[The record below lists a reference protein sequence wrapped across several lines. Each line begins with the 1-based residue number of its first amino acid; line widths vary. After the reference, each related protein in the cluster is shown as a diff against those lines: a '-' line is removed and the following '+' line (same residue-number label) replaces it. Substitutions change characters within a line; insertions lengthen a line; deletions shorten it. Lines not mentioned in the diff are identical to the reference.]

1 MTRVKRGTIH
11 TRKRKRMTRKA
22 KGHLDRGS
30 SAFRLAKQVTTK
42 AGQHAY
48 THRRT
53 KKRTN
58 RRLWIT
64 KLNAAVRAEG
74 MTYSAFIALLKKKK
88 VDLDRKVLSEMA
100 EKHPK
105 VFKQFITELQ
115 K

>member
-1 MTRVKRGTIH
+1 MSRVKRGTIH
-11 TRKRKRMTRKA
+11 TKKRKRMTRKA
-22 KGHLDRGS
+22 KGHLGRAKS
-30 SAFRLAKQVTTK
+30 TYRLAKQTTTK

-48 THRRT
+48 AHRRT
-53 KKRTN
+53 KKRVN

-105 VFKQFITELQ
+105 VFKQFVTDLQ